1 MGSSRTLQKP
11 VYAHHRL
18 LMELMKINHGDK
30 YAPTPE
36 ELDRV
41 SKVFSKLG
49 GSWYRLYHGSVDDM
63 TRLRKVLGAVVK
75 KGLVTKAPNWGA

>member
-1 MGSSRTLQKP
+1 MGKSLSPQTP

-18 LMELMKINHGDK
+18 LQELVKVNHGDK
-30 YAPTPE
+30 YAPTPK

-41 SKVFSKLG
+41 AHVFLELG

-63 TRLRKVLGAVVK
+63 TRLRKVLKAAVSK
-75 KGLVTKAPNWGA
+75 DLVTKSPNWSA